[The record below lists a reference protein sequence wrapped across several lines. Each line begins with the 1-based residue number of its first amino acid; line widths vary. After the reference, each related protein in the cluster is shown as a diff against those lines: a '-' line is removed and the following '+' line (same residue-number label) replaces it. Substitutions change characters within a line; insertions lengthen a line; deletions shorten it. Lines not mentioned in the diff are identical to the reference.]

1 MDTPGPS
8 IGPSIIIALLLL
20 LAASAFFSASE
31 TAISSFNK
39 IRMKNKADDGDKR
52 AATAIKVAED
62 YDKTLS
68 TILVGNNIVN
78 MASASLATVA
88 ATALFGPSSGPAIAT
103 FGMTFLVLIF
113 GEILPK
119 SFAKDH
125 AEFFAMQVSGA
136 ISFLRTLLT
145 PIVWFFVKL
154 KQLFTGNR
162 DNSLAMPSVTE
173 DELKTIID
181 TVEEEGV
188 LDSQETDI
196 IQSAIDFDDITVQE
210 ILVPRV
216 DMVAVDINDSADAI
230 VATVLDN
237 AFTRIPVYEGDID
250 HIIGMLHTR
259 DLFNCLAKGEAID
272 VRSLCR
278 ELPFVYRT
286 KHINDLLAELR
297 RQKQHMAIVTDE
309 HGGTLGLVTM
319 EDVLEE
325 LVGEIFDETDE
336 DEELPIQPLGEQMY
350 RIAGEVSLN
359 DFVEELELNPK
370 AFDSDFSSA
379 AGWALDCLEHIPESG
394 ESFDFENLHVT
405 VEQVEDKRIISLL
418 VHVQDKQEQG

>member
-8 IGPSIIIALLLL
+8 TYLVLILLVVG
-20 LAASAFFSASE
+20 SAFFSASE

-39 IRMKNKADDGDKR
+39 IRMRNKAEDGDKR
-52 AATAIKVAED
+52 AQTALRMAED

-78 MASASLATVA
+78 MASASLATVVA
-88 ATALFGPSSGPAIAT
+88 SALFGPSSGPAIAT
-103 FGMTFLVLIF
+103 VGMTILVLIF

-119 SFAKDH
+119 TFAKDH
-125 AEFFAMQVSGA
+125 AEKLSMQVAGVL
-136 ISFLRTLLT
+136 SFLRTLLS
-145 PIVWFFVKL
+145 PVVWFFVKI
-154 KQLFTGNR
+154 KQLFTSR
-162 DNSLAMPSVTE
+162 SVSELVEPSVTE

-196 IQSAIDFDDITVQE
+196 IQSAIEFDDITVQE
-210 ILVPRV
+210 ILTPRV
-216 DMVAVDINDSADAI
+216 DMIAVDIQDPVDRIIKI
-230 VATVLDN
+230 VLEN
-237 AFTRIPVYEGDID
+237 SFTRIPVYEGDID
-250 HIIGMLHTR
+250 HIVGMLHTR
-259 DLFNCLAKGEAID
+259 DLFECLAKGEEIS

-278 ELPFVYRT
+278 DLPFVYRT
-286 KHINDLLAELR
+286 KRINDLLSELR

-336 DEELPIQPLGEQMY
+336 EEALPITALNDHLY
-350 RIAGEVSLN
+350 RVAGEVSIN
-359 DFVEELELNPK
+359 DMVEELDLN
-370 AFDSDFSSA
+370 ARDFDNDFSSA
-379 AGWALDCLEHIPESG
+379 AGWALDCLEHIPHAG
-394 ESFDFENLHVT
+394 ESFDFQNLHVT
-405 VEQVEDKRIISLL
+405 VESVEDKRIISLL
-418 VHVQDKQEQG
+418 VRVAPEQPEE